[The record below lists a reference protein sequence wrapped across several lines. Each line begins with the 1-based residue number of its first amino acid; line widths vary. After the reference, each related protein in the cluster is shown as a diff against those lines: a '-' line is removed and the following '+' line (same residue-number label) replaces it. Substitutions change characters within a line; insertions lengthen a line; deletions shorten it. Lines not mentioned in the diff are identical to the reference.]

1 MPLSNAQEKIANS
14 EARFRVAITGRRFGK
29 TTVAVREL
37 AKAAATNPGT
47 KNWIVAPSYRQGKE
61 IIWSQLAGK
70 LKDLNWIEKK
80 NEAELK
86 LYLRNGSEI
95 AIKGADNPDSL
106 RGSKLGFLVM
116 DEFQDID
123 PKAWYEVLRPT
134 LSDSGGRALFT
145 GTPRGL
151 GSFSYDLF
159 TTAKDTEGWE
169 AFQFTTIEGGWIP
182 EDEVEQARRDM
193 DDRTFQQEYEAT
205 FTTYSGSVF
214 YNFDRDE
221 NVKQCAGD
229 FDTSQIYIGQDFN
242 VDNMAS
248 AIFVMPNATDM
259 YFIDEI
265 KMKGSSTD
273 DVVMEIKNRYPNSR
287 VTVFPDPAC
296 KARKTSAGGRTDL
309 SILQNAGFDVK
320 MRNAHPAIRDR
331 VNSTNAKL
339 KSANGTRTLF
349 VDPKCKEVIKS
360 LERLVYKEG
369 TNVPDKDSGFDHM
382 ADALGYAVEYLF
394 PIKKEYS
401 AQQPTRWGFGGT
413 TGGMR

>member
-1 MPLSNAQEKIANS
+1 MPLSVAQEKIANS

-37 AKAAATNPGT
+37 AKAAATHPGT

-169 AFQFTTIEGGWIP
+169 AFQFTTLEGGWIP
-182 EDEVEQARRDM
+182 EEEIEQARRDM

-214 YNFDRDE
+214 YNFSRDN
-221 NVKQCAGD
+221 NVKSCAGD
-229 FDTSQIYIGQDFN
+229 FDLGQIFVGQDFN

-248 AIFVMPNATDM
+248 AIFVMPNATEM

-320 MRNAHPAIRDR
+320 MRNAHPSIRDR

-413 TGGMR
+413 TGGIR